1 MITLRISSRTTPQ
14 GLQRDDLKA
23 RLIYQSMARSTEEK
37 IAELQNLYP
46 DYGVDGLLDVL
57 VSCGGSL
64 KRSAQ
69 LLGDTTTPESSSK
82 RFKSRQQQTLNRFL
96 DVRLLPKA
104 AIKTNG
110 SKASRPIELHSKEDV
125 ESTLKYCTYHPNV
138 LPLELANK
146 LLEALSKDTSFKPN
160 EFYLFGNK
168 CISNCKSRIFLPE
181 NRIEPFYYN
190 GKRVESYS
198 TYSDE
203 IMMAQILVEELVND
217 VLSQRTALPFQV
229 EAGKWEVQ
237 AVLSNSYSRDSNLDW
252 HSDRLTNIGPHAI
265 IASLSLGFTREFRVR
280 RVHPSNSST
289 YSLRP
294 QHNSLIIMHAGFQ
307 EEYKHCVPFLPK
319 NCNIPA
325 EDVHPISNDVRVN
338 LTFRNYALT
347 TKVFC
352 KLCGFPM
359 DLRRS
364 FKDPSKRGLYIFQCS
379 KSYTEENSFKEGR
392 ECKGFAFA
400 CFKKKPPFTEF
411 ETDGS
416 RWIADDDLE
425 AKQAQRQLK

>member
-1 MITLRISSRTTPQ
+1 MV
-14 GLQRDDLKA
+14 
-23 RLIYQSMARSTEEK
+23 RSTEEK
-37 IAELQNLYP
+37 LTELKDLYP
-46 DYGVDGLLDVL
+46 DYDVDGLLDVL
-57 VSCGGSL
+57 VCCGGSL

-69 LLGDTTTPESSSK
+69 LLGDATIHESSSK
-82 RFKSRQQQTLNRFL
+82 KLKSRQQQTLTRFL
-96 DVRLLPKA
+96 NLKLPPKVTA
-104 AIKTNG
+104 TTKG
-110 SKASRPIELHSKEDV
+110 PKASRPIELHSKKEI
-125 ESTLKYCTYHPNV
+125 ESTLKYCTYHPDV
-138 LPLELANK
+138 LPVDLADRLLEL
-146 LLEALSKDTSFKPN
+146 LWKDTSFKPN

-190 GKRVESYS
+190 GMQVESYS
-198 TYSDE
+198 TYSNE
-203 IMMAQILVEELVND
+203 IMMAQILVEEVVND
-217 VLSQRTALPFQV
+217 ILSQRTALPFQV
-229 EAGKWEVQ
+229 TAGNWEVQ

-265 IASLSLGFTREFRVR
+265 IASLSLGFTREFRAR
-280 RVHPSNSST
+280 RVHPPNSQV

-307 EEYKHCVPFLPK
+307 EEYKHCVPLLPK
-319 NCNIPA
+319 NCNIAA
-325 EDVHPISNDVRVN
+325 EDIHPISRDVRVN

-379 KSYTEENSFKEGR
+379 RSYTEENSFKDGK

-400 CFKKKPPFTEF
+400 CFEKNPPFTEL
-411 ETDGS
+411 EIEGS
-416 RWIADDDLE
+416 RWIADDDME
-425 AKQAQRQLK
+425 AKASQSSLKK